1 MDSLKADSVREHRE
15 SSASDRLV
23 QALEVMHDGFV
34 LKRANLRRQYPDET
48 EDEIDARLATW
59 MADG

>member
-1 MDSLKADSVREHRE
+1 MDSLKADSVREHHE
-15 SSASDRLV
+15 GSAHDRLL
-23 QALEVMHDGFV
+23 QALEVMRDGFL

-48 EDEIDARLATW
+48 EDQIDARLTAW